1 MSSSP
6 RRARRYAAALALP
19 LAITLNALPALA
31 DPSPDPVPPDRASS
45 TAQNGV
51 ALMRIVVADQSGVD
65 KLLAMGVDL
74 AEYSK
79 PVDGGIEVHAVLSPE
94 EARSL
99 RDQGFDV
106 RDAISDQS
114 DYAANLAER
123 RQALAAASAD
133 AAETDTLTPLRAEWF
148 TSLDNQRFLSVEVKT
163 SATDAQTVLTAT
175 WDSGPGTAPDSGG
188 STTMSRFT
196 DAGQYMYHRFNSPLP
211 ITETPTQVTITSSRG
226 GSVTVPVTKW
236 LGEPRKAPGKHYV
249 QDFVDHYMDPTEVTG
264 RIVALSKQFPNIS
277 EIIDLPY
284 KTNGYRRQAQ
294 AQFGTGSGNALAS
307 TFYVTSKAYGSEGG
321 NDVSVALASP
331 GTASAPLSVAV
342 NGKDVVVS
350 LATDASGAV
359 TSTASEVVAALNGDS
374 AASALLTAALY
385 RTSPGTGVVAAAP
398 ATKLTDNLKA
408 PATVSRQPFQM
419 KALRIGKSRDG
430 SKTGVFLYCQEHARE
445 WVTPLTCVETAE
457 RLLRNYA
464 LDADTKKL
472 VNNLDIFI
480 VPTINPDGAHYSM
493 YDYNMQRKNMVNYCA
508 ADGSDPARRNS
519 WGVDLNR
526 NFSVGSASDGY
537 VGGSTTCTGETYS
550 GPSELSEPETRNEVW
565 LTEQYPNIKFAMNTH
580 SYGGYFMW
588 PPGAYKSAGRETLP
602 RPDLGTE
609 EYFWNA
615 SAHILSAVQ
624 GWRGTAIWPGRTGP
638 VIDVLYSAA
647 GNSADEFWYNKG
659 IIGWDFEVGA
669 DVYDP
674 ATNRYTSVGFQP
686 PFDEGHEEAMEFSN
700 GQIGILEVA
709 QSYEKDKQK
718 PESKLVVSD
727 RTDSSATFTF
737 TVDEPANVY
746 YTLDGSRPTLSSPK
760 LTSSGMREGAAKITV
775 DKTTEVHW
783 FAMDLAGNVEKNY
796 KPDGNGKNYNKETVT
811 VGKAPVVPLTVTAS
825 SRCTGTSAYVAV
837 TAVNA
842 GDGPATVEL
851 TTPYGSKTVAGVA
864 PGKQAYQSF
873 NTRAGNIGAGTVTVK
888 ATATIDGKQVTSSY
902 DAAYSAADCH

>member
-1 MSSSP
+1 MRSSP

-19 LAITLNALPALA
+19 LALTLNALPALA
-31 DPSPDPVPPDRASS
+31 DPSPDPAPPDRASS

-51 ALMRIVVADQSGVD
+51 ALMRIVVPDQSAVD
-65 KLLAMGVDL
+65 RLSSMGVDL

-94 EARSL
+94 EARGL

-106 RDAISDQS
+106 RDSISDQS
-114 DYAANLAER
+114 DYAANVAER
-123 RQALAAASAD
+123 RQALAAAAAD

-175 WDSGPGTAPDSGG
+175 WDSGSGTAPDSGG
-188 STTMSRFT
+188 TATMSRFT
-196 DAGQYMYHRFNSPLP
+196 DAGQYMYHRFSSPLP
-211 ITETPTQVTITSSRG
+211 ITEAPTQVTITSNRG
-226 GSVTVPVTKW
+226 GSITVPVTKW
-236 LGEPRKAPGKHYV
+236 LGEPRKTPTKHYV
-249 QDFVDHYMDPTEVTG
+249 QDFVDHYMDPTEVTS
-264 RIVALSKQFPNIS
+264 RIVWLSKQFPKIS
-277 EIIDLPY
+277 EVIDLPY

-294 AQFGTGSGNALAS
+294 AQFGTGSGSALAS

-321 NDVSVALASP
+321 NDVSVALVNP

-342 NGKDVVVS
+342 NGKDVVVN

-359 TSTASEVVAALNGDS
+359 GSTAAQVVAALNGDS

-385 RTSPGTGVVAAAP
+385 RTGTGTGVVAAAP

-408 PATVSRQPFQM
+408 PASVSRQPFQM

-480 VPTINPDGAHYSM
+480 VPTMNPDGAHYSM
-493 YDYNMQRKNMVNYCA
+493 YDYNMQRRNMVNYCA
-508 ADGSDPARRNS
+508 ADGSDPGRRNS

-526 NFSVGSASDGY
+526 NFSVGSVYDGY
-537 VGGSTTCTGETYS
+537 NGGSTTCTSDTYA
-550 GPSELSEPETRNEVW
+550 GPAELSEPETRNEVW
-565 LTEQYPNIKFAMNTH
+565 LTEKFPNIKFAMNTH

-588 PPGAYKSAGRETLP
+588 PPGAYKTAGREALP

-609 EYFWNA
+609 QYFWNA
-615 SAHILSAVQ
+615 SNHILSAVQ
-624 GWRGTAIWPGRTGP
+624 GRRGTAIWPGRTGP

-674 ATNRYTSVGFQP
+674 AAKQYRAVGFQP
-686 PFDEGHEEAMEFSN
+686 PFEEGHEEAMEFSN

-709 QSYEKDKQK
+709 QMYQKDKQK
-718 PESKLVVSD
+718 PESKLVVAGE
-727 RTDSSATFTF
+727 TDGSTTFTF

-760 LTSSGMREGAAKITV
+760 LTSSGMREGAAKISV

-783 FAMDLAGNVEKNY
+783 FAMDLAGNTENGY
-796 KPDGNGKNYNKETVT
+796 KPDGNGKKYNTQTVT
-811 VGKAPVVPLTVTAS
+811 VREAPVLPLTVTAS
-825 SRCTGTSAYVAV
+825 SRCIGTSAYVAV
-837 TAVNA
+837 TAVNDSDA
-842 GDGPATVEL
+842 PATVTL
-851 TTPYGSKTVAGVA
+851 NTPYGTKTVADVA

-873 NTRAGNIGAGTVTVK
+873 NTRAAQVDAGKVTVTG
-888 ATATIDGKQVTSSY
+888 TGTIGGKQVTTSY
-902 DAAYSAADCH
+902 DAAYTAAGCR

>member
-19 LAITLNALPALA
+19 LAIALNALPAFA
-31 DPSPDPVPPDRASS
+31 DPSPAPVPPDRASS

-51 ALMRIVVADQSGVD
+51 ALMRVVVDDQSGVD
-65 KLLAMGVDL
+65 RLIALGVDL

-99 RDQGFDV
+99 RDRGFDV

-114 DYAANLAER
+114 DYAANLTER

-148 TSLDNQRFLSVEVKT
+148 TSLDNQRFLSVEAKT

-211 ITETPTQVTITSSRG
+211 ITEAPAQVTITSSRG
-226 GSVTVPVTKW
+226 GSITVPVTKW
-236 LGEPRKAPGKHYV
+236 LGEPREAPSKHYV
-249 QDFVDHYMDPTEVTG
+249 QDFVDHYMDPTEVTN
-264 RIVALSKQFPNIS
+264 RIVWLSKQFPEIS
-277 EIIDLPY
+277 EIVDLPN

-294 AQFGTGSGNALAS
+294 AQFGAGSGSALAS

-321 NDVSVALASP
+321 NDVSVALVNP

-342 NGKDVVVS
+342 NGKDVVVN

-359 TSTASEVVAALNGDS
+359 SSTAAQVVGAVNGDS
-374 AASALLTAALY
+374 AASTLLTADLY
-385 RTSPGTGVVAAAP
+385 RTGDGSGVVTAAP

-408 PATVSRQPFQM
+408 PASISRQPFQM

-464 LDADTKKL
+464 LDADTRKL

-526 NFSVGSASDGY
+526 NFSVGSVFDGFN
-537 VGGSTTCTGETYS
+537 GGSTTCTGETFS
-550 GPSELSEPETRNEVW
+550 GPAELSEPETRNEVW
-565 LTEQYPNIKFAMNTH
+565 LTEKFPNIKFAMNTH

-615 SAHILSAVQ
+615 STHILSAVQ
-624 GWRGTAIWPGRTGP
+624 GRRGTAIWPGRTGP

-674 ATNRYTSVGFQP
+674 ATKRYTAVGFQP
-686 PFDEGHEEAMEFSN
+686 PFEEGHEEAMEFSN

-709 QSYEKDKQK
+709 QMYQKDKQK
-718 PESKLVVSD
+718 PESKLVVTD
-727 RTDSSATFTF
+727 RADTSATFTF

-746 YTLDGSRPTLSSPK
+746 YTLDGSRPNLSSPK
-760 LTSSGMREGAAKITV
+760 LTSAGMREGAAKISV

-796 KPDGNGKNYNKETVT
+796 KPNGNGKNYNSETVT
-811 VGKAPVVPLTVTAS
+811 VETAPALALTATAS
-825 SRCTGTSAYVAV
+825 SRCIGTSAYVAV
-837 TAVNA
+837 TAVNGSDA
-842 GDGPATVEL
+842 PATVTL
-851 TTPYGSKTVAGVA
+851 TTPYGNKTVADVA

-873 NTRAGNIGAGTVTVK
+873 NTRAEQLDAGTVTVTG
-888 ATATIDGKQVTSSY
+888 TATVNGKQVTSSY
-902 DAAYSAADCH
+902 DAPYTATGCR